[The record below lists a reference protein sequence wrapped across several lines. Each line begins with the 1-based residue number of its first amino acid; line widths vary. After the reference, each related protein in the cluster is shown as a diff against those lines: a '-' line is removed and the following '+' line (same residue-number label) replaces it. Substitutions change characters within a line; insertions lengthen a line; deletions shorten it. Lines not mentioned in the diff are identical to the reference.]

1 MKKWLLFRMI
11 FTICFLSIT
20 ELTFAQEEQII
31 VGQVIDRE
39 TFKPVSHAVIRFH
52 NSPVVTQSNDEG
64 YFFLKGDGRYTIIL
78 FSADGYATERV
89 KIKPHRSAAV
99 NIALKRLKETELPL
113 ETVQKDRKATAI
125 IQQII
130 QNKPLNNPEKGHHPS
145 TESERVKA
153 YMYHLPQQWIQGTQ
167 VAHAATFS
175 VDSLYTLPLFTEDK
189 IYRQPTYPSVREQK
203 EIFSNRELSILPVGK
218 EYMQNLVGL
227 FLPHENFYNNKVIN
241 SGNYFFSPIAND
253 ALSHYG
259 YFLKDSSFV
268 NGRKTYDIGF
278 LPLHKNEYLYKG
290 FLSVD
295 SASAALTHIHV
306 EIPRNIHI
314 NFVKSISID
323 QYFSLQNNRWYY
335 SSITN
340 FLILDIT
347 SIGPFRKKH
356 LEVAMTKEILLEP
369 PQPNNEDLIM
379 LNQRRTE
386 TQIHPTNDSL
396 YQRLERF
403 NQTSLMKKAAW
414 LTDLFMYQ
422 YAHWGKIDIGPFNQ
436 LYHNNAIDGPTGGL
450 ALRTNQRLWKN
461 FSIGGN
467 IGYAF
472 RDDSWKFGGVTLYR
486 LPTHSF
492 QQIDLQY
499 NKNAY
504 QTGFNE
510 DIFLVSEGK
519 VSPSE
524 NDVFSSFFRY
534 HPDTVV
540 NEVASWRFRYQREW
554 TREFKT
560 TVTFYNNRIYS
571 NKYIRFIHN
580 NDPVESFL
588 ERGAKIDF
596 RLSRDQLVWDN
607 CYDRRYISNQFP
619 VFHFQLDGGNFAFG
633 HITGNYF
640 KLLTTINHTV
650 SFEGGSV
657 YYIAEAGYILGN
669 VPFPLL
675 AIARGNETYTFS
687 AYNFNL
693 MNNLEYAGDKYV
705 QVHVHYYSSGLI
717 LNKIPIIKK
726 LHLLESFSLKMAE
739 AGLRKGYDNILTMP
753 SGMQPID
760 VPYIEGGVGVYNI
773 LSLLGVEYIARIT
786 HRNDPNANKWGIRF
800 YFHINL

>member
-1 MKKWLLFRMI
+1 MRKSLFIRMVLTLLL
-11 FTICFLSIT
+11 TIIAVPLI
-20 ELTFAQEEQII
+20 AQDDQII

-39 TFKPVSHAVIRFH
+39 TLQPISHVTVRFIDF
-52 NSPVVTQSNDEG
+52 PVVAQSNDEG
-64 YFFLKGDGRYTIIL
+64 YFFLKGNGNSTIIE
-78 FSADGYATERV
+78 FSAEGYATERIR
-89 KIKPHRSAAV
+89 IKPHRSAAV
-99 NIALKRLKETELPL
+99 NMALKRLKDTELPL
-113 ETVQKDRKATAI
+113 EKVKEDPKANAI
-125 IQQII
+125 IRQVI
-130 QNKPLNNPEKGHHPS
+130 QNKPINNPEKGYHPS
-145 TESERVKA
+145 TESERLKA
-153 YMYHLPQQWIQGTQ
+153 YMYHLPKQWIQGTQ

-175 VDSLYTLPLFTEDK
+175 VDSLYTLPIFTEDK

-203 EIFSNRELSILPVGK
+203 EMFSNKELSISPVGK
-218 EYMQNLVGL
+218 EYMQRLVEL
-227 FLPHENFYNNKVIN
+227 FLPHENFYNNKVIT

-259 YFLKDSSFV
+259 YFLKDSSLV
-268 NGRKTYDIGF
+268 NGRKTYVIGF
-278 LPLHKNEYLYKG
+278 LPLHKKEYLYKG

-295 SASAALTHIHV
+295 SATAALTQIHV
-306 EIPRNIHI
+306 EIPRTIHI
-314 NFVKSISID
+314 NFIKSITID
-323 QYFSLQNNRWYY
+323 QQFSLVQNRWYY

-340 FLILDIT
+340 FLTLDIT

-369 PQPNNEDLIM
+369 PQVNDKDLII
-379 LNQRRTE
+379 LDQRRLA
-386 TQIHPTNDSL
+386 TQFHPTNDSL
-396 YQRLERF
+396 YQRLERL
-403 NQTSLMKKAAW
+403 NQTSFMKKTTW
-414 LTDLFMYQ
+414 LADLLMYQ
-422 YAHWGKIDIGPFNQ
+422 YAHWGKIDIGPFNE

-450 ALRTNQRLWKN
+450 ALRTNQSLWKN
-461 FSIGGN
+461 VSIGGN

-472 RDDSWKFGGVTLYR
+472 RDDSWKFGGVALYR
-486 LPTHSF
+486 LPTSSF

-524 NDVFSSFFRY
+524 NDVFASFFRY

-560 TVTFYNNRIYS
+560 TVTLYDNRIYA
-571 NKYIRFIHN
+571 NKYIRFFHN
-580 NDPVESFL
+580 HEQVESFL
-588 ERGAKIDF
+588 QRGAKIDF

-607 CYDRRYISNQFP
+607 CYDRRYLSNQYP
-619 VFHFQLDGGNFAFG
+619 VFHIQFDGGNYAFG
-633 HITGNYF
+633 NITGNYL
-640 KLLTTINHTV
+640 KLLTTVNHTI
-650 SFEGGSV
+650 SFEGGTV
-657 YYIAEAGYILGN
+657 AYIAEAGYILGN

-675 AIARGNETYTFS
+675 AIARGNETYSFS

-705 QVHVHYYSSGLI
+705 QLHVHYYSSGLI

-739 AGLRKGYDNILTMP
+739 AGLRNGYDRILTLP
-753 SGMQPID
+753 AGMQPID
-760 VPYIEGGVGVYNI
+760 VPYVEGGVGVYNI
-773 LSLLGVEYIARIT
+773 LSVLGVESDWRIT
-786 HRNDPNANKWGIRF
+786 HRNDPHATKWGIRF
-800 YFHINL
+800 FFYISL